1 MGITTKDT
9 LLVVGAIALGAAV
22 VTGLYFITK
31 QSSSE
36 YFYFASDTYAN
47 IKTYSNLFD
56 KVEREL
62 NIDFEDLYLV
72 NSSSIKVNKEGDI
85 TYLDLSMGF
94 DNDEMSYYV
103 NLQLNPDKYALMMQ
117 PFEHTEKTY
126 INYAADVFKLMSK
139 IPSEMLLSDET
150 IISFSDTM
158 IDYALGYY
166 YHDGYVDYLD
176 ERINGE
182 YNYVMI
188 LDQSNP
194 ENIAFET
201 IYYGVSRV

>member
-1 MGITTKDT
+1 
-9 LLVVGAIALGAAV
+9 
-22 VTGLYFITK
+22 
-31 QSSSE
+31 
-36 YFYFASDTYAN
+36 
-47 IKTYSNLFD
+47 
-56 KVEREL
+56 
-62 NIDFEDLYLV
+62 
-72 NSSSIKVNKEGDI
+72 
-85 TYLDLSMGF
+85 
-94 DNDEMSYYV
+94 
-103 NLQLNPDKYALMMQ
+103 MQ
-117 PFEHTEKTY
+117 PFGHTEKTY
-126 INYAADVFKLMSK
+126 INYVADVFKLMSK

-182 YNYVMI
+182 YNYMMI